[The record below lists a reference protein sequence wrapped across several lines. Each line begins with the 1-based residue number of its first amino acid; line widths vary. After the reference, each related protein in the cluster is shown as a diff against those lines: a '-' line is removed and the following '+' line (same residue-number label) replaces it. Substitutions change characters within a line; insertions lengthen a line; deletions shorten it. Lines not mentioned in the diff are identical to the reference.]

1 LRARSNG
8 GRNSV
13 GSLRTLDR
21 QFGECDRSHPL
32 HRSRLCARRS
42 SRDTTRRFAFLSSI
56 FLIASVFTPY
66 GLVHATGDILCHP
79 ETLGTDV
86 CGHFRAG
93 HPAAAWLDSTFS
105 PEVCVLLGLL
115 MNSRRKRTREAAIG
129 ASRTAD
135 AVRLVE
141 READRRSETDGE
153 VVRMWCVTLRA
164 CVRFRT

>member
-1 LRARSNG
+1 M
-8 GRNSV
+8 
-13 GSLRTLDR
+13 
-21 QFGECDRSHPL
+21 
-32 HRSRLCARRS
+32 
-42 SRDTTRRFAFLSSI
+42 
-56 FLIASVFTPY
+56 FTPY
-66 GLVHATGDILCHP
+66 KSGRSTGDILCHP

-135 AVRLVE
+135 TERLVE
-141 READRRSETDGE
+141 QEADRRSETEARSFG
-153 VVRMWCVTLRA
+153 CGA
-164 CVRFRT
+164 